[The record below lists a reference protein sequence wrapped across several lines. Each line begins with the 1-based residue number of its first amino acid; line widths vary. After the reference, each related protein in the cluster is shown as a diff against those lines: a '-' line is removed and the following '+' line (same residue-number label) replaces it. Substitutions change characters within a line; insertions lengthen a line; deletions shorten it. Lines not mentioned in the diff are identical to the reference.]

1 MKKDHYWIKKACA
14 GEIELF
20 VITGVLR
27 TTTPTEICI
36 NWILKSVNPLQ
47 AQQQQNEGEII
58 LVPAANPHQINP
70 SKTEGG
76 HFSASMSKDN
86 LNNVKIDSDSIH
98 HRKIL
103 LEQGTVVAYNASL

>member
-36 NWILKSVNPLQ
+36 NWDPEKCQ
-47 AQQQQNEGEII
+47 
-58 LVPAANPHQINP
+58 P
-70 SKTEGG
+70 SQ
-76 HFSASMSKDN
+76 
-86 LNNVKIDSDSIH
+86 V
-98 HRKIL
+98 
-103 LEQGTVVAYNASL
+103 